1 MEKIF
6 KVIKGDITKQQ
17 TDAVVN
23 AANKTLLGG
32 GGVDGAIHRTAGPM
46 LLAKCVTLGG
56 CKTGEAKI
64 TPGYNLSAE
73 YVIHTVGPVWRGG
86 DYNEPELLADCYKNS
101 LKLAEEYKLR
111 SVSFPSIS
119 TGAYRYPLAEA
130 AKIAAREIE
139 RFLQTSKYVQE
150 VYLVAFSDSAYLT
163 YKHAPKE

>member
-1 MEKIF
+1 MEKSF
-6 KVIKGDITKQQ
+6 KVIKGDITQQ
-17 TDAVVN
+17 KTDAVVN

-32 GGVDGAIHRTAGPM
+32 GGVDGAIHKAAGPM

-64 TPGYNLSAE
+64 TPGYNLPAE

-86 DYNEPELLADCYKNS
+86 DYNEHQLLADCYKNS
-101 LKLAEEYKLR
+101 LRLAEEYRLS

-119 TGAYRYPLAEA
+119 TGAYRFPLPEA
-130 AKIAAREIE
+130 AKIAVREIGK
-139 RFLQTSKYVQE
+139 FLQTSKNVKEIYM
-150 VYLVAFSDSAYLT
+150 VAFSDSAYLT